1 MRILRRSPGF
11 SVAAVFTLAAGIAA
25 VVTMFAVYW
34 AVVLSPI
41 RLPDPGAVVSIA
53 RVQKDP
59 TVPTT
64 LSWPRVQAM
73 RAAAPAFDAMGA
85 FSNETVT
92 LGEAGAAPRELR
104 AVRVS
109 AGFFETLRLAALR
122 GRLFTAADDVP
133 NGAAVCLLS
142 AELWRSAFGGG
153 DVIGRV
159 VPLSGRPTQIVGVLP
174 PRLTAPW
181 GDREIFLPRVFD
193 DFELTPQLVAAGA
206 SYLNVVARLAPGKT
220 LAQANEQLRS
230 VTRDFVAS
238 FPGRSDTLS
247 EVQATPLADFVVANR
262 RSTLTLLL
270 GAVVVVLL
278 VSCANAAALM
288 LSRLTSRQRELAV
301 RQALGATRLVLVRDV
316 VAETLT
322 LSIVAGAVGVMT
334 AQVGV
339 NAIAAAL
346 GALLPPGARFTV
358 LDGPVLLMSIAT
370 VACAASIVGLVPAL
384 HATRTSSDHGV
395 AASARGLS
403 ATVRTRRVRSAL
415 VVAEVALSAFLLV
428 GAGLFITSLQRAL
441 ATPVGFDP
449 SATAAAEI
457 ALPPQQFPGADRQRA
472 LFVDV
477 LERAR
482 ALPRVSSAAIAF
494 GLPFAN
500 DNFVSP
506 YVIGGR
512 VVPPPAGR
520 RRAGLRIV
528 TEDYLAVTRTR
539 LLAGRFFTSADR
551 DGTHPVCV
559 INRSLARREFGDQSP
574 LGAVVLRGRE
584 ADQPFEIVGLVDDV
598 RTNGPNNVAPDELF
612 LPFRQVPR
620 SSAWIVV
627 RTDGDPAAMAPLL
640 QGAVAAAHPELAAS
654 GFTTME
660 DALAA
665 TLGPERI
672 LAGLAGAFAVAAM
685 VLAAVGLYA
694 VLAHAVAARTV
705 EIGIRMAI
713 GAGRPAILRLIL
725 SGALRL
731 VAVGI
736 AIGLAAALAASR
748 IVSAQLHG
756 VSARDPAIY
765 ATVAVVFAGVGVLAA
780 LVPARRATRVDPLVS
795 LTAS

>member
-73 RAAAPAFDAMGA
+73 RAGAAAFDAMGA

-230 VTRDFVAS
+230 VTRDFVAG

-316 VAETLT
+316 LAETLT

-482 ALPRVSSAAIAF
+482 ALPR
-494 GLPFAN
+494 
-500 DNFVSP
+500 
-506 YVIGGR
+506 
-512 VVPPPAGR
+512 AGR

>member
-1 MRILRRSPGF
+1 MRTLRRSPGF
-11 SVAAVFTLAAGIAA
+11 TAAAVLTLAAGIAA

-41 RLPDPGAVVSIA
+41 RLSDPAAVVSIA

-73 RAAAPAFDAMGA
+73 QAGAPAFAAIGA
-85 FSNETVT
+85 YSNETVT
-92 LGEAGAAPRELR
+92 LGDAGALPRELR

-109 AGFFETLRLAALR
+109 AGFFETLRLAPLR
-122 GRLFTAADDVP
+122 GRLFTPAEDVP
-133 NGAAVCLLS
+133 NGPAVCIVS
-142 AELWRSAFGGG
+142 AELWRGAFGGA

-174 PRLTAPW
+174 ARLTAPW

-206 SYLNVVARLAPGKT
+206 SYLNVVGRLAPGQT
-220 LAQANEQLRS
+220 LTQANAQLAS
-230 VTRDFVAS
+230 VTRDFVAKY
-238 FPGRSDTLS
+238 PGRSDTLS
-247 EVQATPLADFVVANR
+247 DVQATALADFVVANR

-270 GAVVVVLL
+270 GAVLVVLL
-278 VSCANAAALM
+278 VACANAAALM

-301 RQALGATRLVLVRDV
+301 RQALGATRLVLVREVLAD
-316 VAETLT
+316 TLT
-322 LSIVAGAVGVMT
+322 LSIAAGVIGVAA
-334 AQVGV
+334 AQAAV
-339 NAIAAAL
+339 NAIAASL
-346 GALLPPGARFTV
+346 GGLLPPGARFSV
-358 LDGPVLLMSIAT
+358 FDGPVLLMA
-370 VACAASIVGLVPAL
+370 VGAMACAALIVGLAPAL
-384 HATRTSSDHGV
+384 QATRTSSGQGV
-395 AASARGLS
+395 AASARGMS
-403 ATVRTRRVRSAL
+403 ATVATRRFRSGL

-428 GAGLFITSLQRAL
+428 GAWLFTASLQRAL
-441 ATPVGFDP
+441 ATPVGFDA

-457 ALPPQQFPGADRQRA
+457 APPPQQFAGADRQRA
-472 LFVDV
+472 LFLDV
-477 LERAR
+477 LDRAR
-482 ALPRVSSAAIAF
+482 ALPQVSSAAIAF

-506 YVIGGR
+506 YVVSGR
-512 VVPPPAGR
+512 VVPPPALR

-528 TEDYLAVTRTR
+528 TEDYLAVTRMR
-539 LLAGRFFTSADR
+539 LLAGRFFTAADR
-551 DGTHPVCV
+551 EGAHPVCV
-559 INRSLARREFGDQSP
+559 INRAFARREFGDRSP
-574 LGAVVLRGRE
+574 LGAVVLRGRD
-584 ADQPFEIVGLVDDV
+584 ADQPFEIVGVVDDV
-598 RTNGPNNVAPDELF
+598 RSNGPNNVAPDELF

-627 RTDGDPAAMAPLL
+627 RTAGNPAAMAPLL
-640 QGAVAAAHPELAAS
+640 QSAVAAANPSLAAS
-654 GFTTME
+654 GFTTLE

-672 LAGLAGAFAVAAM
+672 LAGLASAFAVAAM
-685 VLAAVGLYA
+685 LLAAIGLYA
-694 VLAHAVAARTV
+694 VLAHAVTARTV

-713 GAGRPAILRLIL
+713 GAGRPAILHLIL

-731 VAVGI
+731 VGTGI
-736 AIGLAAALAASR
+736 AAGLAAALAASR
-748 IVSAQLHG
+748 IVAAQLHG

-765 ATVAVVFAGVGVLAA
+765 AGVAIVFVAVGVLAA

-795 LTAS
+795 LAAS